1 VKILQKRDGS
11 ENWKGY
17 EVATEDPLSGG
28 GRQISFRIV
37 IRLAAQFPDNAIEV
51 RTKNQ
56 VLPRSPSH
64 LVVNYNG
71 TGKAAGLK
79 LYLNAKPIEVEVVK
93 DRLSGSFRT
102 EAPLSIGDK
111 NLGKP
116 FTGEI
121 DDLRIYSRTLTVSE
135 MEKLVIQLP
144 AHVLLTELADKP
156 VKEISALQS
165 EKPPAEPGGAIAD
178 EKVKSKEEEEAER
191 L

>member
-1 VKILQKRDGS
+1 
-11 ENWKGY
+11 
-17 EVATEDPLSGG
+17 
-28 GRQISFRIV
+28 
-37 IRLAAQFPDNAIEV
+37 
-51 RTKNQ
+51 
-56 VLPRSPSH
+56 
-64 LVVNYNG
+64 
-71 TGKAAGLK
+71 
-79 LYLNAKPIEVEVVK
+79 
-93 DRLSGSFRT
+93 
-102 EAPLSIGDK
+102 K

-191 L
+191 LATRADRQQEQLSEYYLTHEAPDQYRGAYARLKELRAEKDKIQQSIPTAMVMAEMKKPRETFLLGRGQYDNPKEKVFPGV